1 MSILLKKV
9 KWKNFL
15 STGNNFTEIS
25 LNKHKTTSIS
35 GENGSGK
42 TTLLDAIVFALFGKP
57 YRNINIP
64 QLVNSINKK
73 DCLVELYFDI
83 GNNSY
88 IVKRGLSPKIFEIY
102 HNGKMIDQDS
112 TSKDYQ
118 RMLEEQILRMNFKSF
133 CQVVI
138 LGSTNYI
145 PFMRLT
151 AAERRSVVE
160 NLLDINIFSTMN
172 VVLKG
177 KISSHKEQIS
187 HIEKTMEVLKEKIE
201 LQKNHI
207 NLLKERKNKF
217 FEEKKNQK
225 QKLISSCE
233 ELKIQ
238 LTETQENILDLTNK
252 ISNMEL
258 LLNELNNLQYNFSE
272 LQKKQLKEEKQLK
285 GITKLTSCP
294 VCTQIVDETIKNK
307 LIKEKKSELEL
318 LETET
323 KQIEISIKNI
333 QSKINDIETI
343 SNKLKTIRIEQNEL
357 YSTLKANEKIIQNID
372 KELEEFMD
380 GSEHL
385 ENAQTKM
392 NSFIDEGKENLE
404 KKQQII
410 DDLHYCSIASVLLK
424 DSGIKSKIIKHYL
437 PIMNKV
443 INRYLSEMN
452 FFVQFELDEEF
463 KESIKSRNR
472 DIFSYENFS
481 EGEKRKIDLAL
492 LFAWRKISQ
501 VKNSLN
507 CNLLIFDEILDGS
520 LDDAA
525 TKLLLNILQIM
536 DKGSNIFVISHK
548 SKDILQDKFE
558 HNITFSKKKN
568 FSRASHE

>member
-1 MSILLKKV
+1 MKKV

-42 TTLLDAIVFALFGKP
+42 TTMLDAIVFALFGRP

-88 IVKRGLSPKIFEIY
+88 VVKRGLSPKIFEI
-102 HNGKMIDQDS
+102 HQNGKLIDQDS

-118 RMLEEQILRMNFKSF
+118 RMFEDHILRMNFKSF

-160 NLLDINIFSTMN
+160 NLLDINVFSTMN
-172 VVLKG
+172 VVLKS
-177 KISSHKEQIS
+177 KVSTYKENCS
-187 HIEKTMEVLKEKIE
+187 LLEKNMEVLKEKVE

-207 NLLKERKNKF
+207 NLLKKKQTKF
-217 FEEKKNQK
+217 LTEKKVQK
-225 QKLISSCE
+225 E
-233 ELKIQ
+233 ELEKVNEELELKVEELQ
-238 LTETQENILDLTNK
+238 SK
-252 ISNMEL
+252 ISILAKEIADTDIL
-258 LLNELNNLQYNFSE
+258 QEKYNEFNSIFLSLEKNQT
-272 LQKKQLKEEKQLK
+272 KEEKQIK
-285 GITKLTSCP
+285 GISKLTSCP
-294 VCTQIVDETIKNK
+294 VCTQIVTEDTKTKLLKEKETEIKNILKEKQSVETEMLDIKNK
-307 LIKEKKSELEL
+307 LNELNIKVKELNKIREEYDDLFVSYKSNEKLIKSIQKELDESG
-318 LETET
+318 
-323 KQIEISIKNI
+323 IENSHI
-333 QSKINDIETI
+333 QEAEDKMN
-343 SNKLKTIRIEQNEL
+343 NFIEQGKVI
-357 YSTLKANEKIIQNID
+357 LKD
-372 KELEEFMD
+372 KED
-380 GSEHL
+380 
-385 ENAQTKM
+385 
-392 NSFIDEGKENLE
+392 
-404 KKQQII
+404 II
-410 DDLHYCSIASVLLK
+410 DDLHYCNIASVLLK

-507 CNLLIFDEILDGS
+507 CNLLVFDEILDGS
-520 LDDAA
+520 LDDNA

-568 FSRASHE
+568 FSKASHD

>member
-1 MSILLKKV
+1 MKKV

-15 STGNNFTEIS
+15 STGNVFTEIS

-42 TTLLDAIVFALFGKP
+42 TTMLDAIVFALFGRP

-88 IVKRGLSPKIFEIY
+88 IVKRGLSPKIFEI
-102 HNGKMIDQDS
+102 HQNGKLIDQDS

-118 RMLEEQILRMNFKSF
+118 RMFEEHILRMNFKSF

-160 NLLDINIFSTMN
+160 NLLDINVFSTMN
-172 VVLKG
+172 VALKA
-177 KISSHKEQIS
+177 KVSTYKDNCSLL
-187 HIEKTMEVLKEKIE
+187 EKNMEVLKEKIE

-207 NLLKERKNKF
+207 NLLKNKQSKF
-217 FEEKKNQK
+217 LSEKRIQKQELEKINEEIETKIEELQINISALSKEIADTDILQEKYNEYSSVLLSLDKNQ
-225 QKLISSCE
+225 S
-233 ELKIQ
+233 
-238 LTETQENILDLTNK
+238 
-252 ISNMEL
+252 
-258 LLNELNNLQYNFSE
+258 
-272 LQKKQLKEEKQLK
+272 KEEKQLK
-285 GITKLTSCP
+285 GISKLTSCP
-294 VCTQIVDETIKNK
+294 VCTQVVSDDTKTKLLSEKEDEIKKILEEKNSIQKQIIKIKDKLNELTISVKKLNNIREEYEQNYVIYKSNEK
-307 LIKEKKSELEL
+307 LIKSIQRELDESS
-318 LETET
+318 
-323 KQIEISIKNI
+323 IEN
-333 QSKINDIETI
+333 NDIEEAEDKM
-343 SNKLKTIRIEQNEL
+343 NNFIEQGKVI
-357 YSTLKANEKIIQNID
+357 LKD
-372 KELEEFMD
+372 KEE
-380 GSEHL
+380 
-385 ENAQTKM
+385 
-392 NSFIDEGKENLE
+392 
-404 KKQQII
+404 II
-410 DDLHYCSIASVLLK
+410 DDLHYCNVASVLLK

-520 LDDAA
+520 LDDNA

-568 FSRASHE
+568 FSRVSHD

>member
-1 MSILLKKV
+1 MSIVMKKV

-15 STGNNFTEIS
+15 STGNVFTEIQ

-64 QLVNSINKK
+64 QLPNSINKK
-73 DCLVELYFDI
+73 DCIVELYFDI

-88 IVKRGLSPKIFEIY
+88 VVKRGLAPKIFEIY
-102 HNGKMIDQDS
+102 QNGKMLDQDS

-118 RMLEEQILRMNFKSF
+118 RMFEEHILRMNYKSF

-172 VVLKG
+172 TVLKA
-177 KISSHKEQIS
+177 KIATNKENTFVL
-187 HIEKTMEVLKEKIE
+187 EKNMEVLKEKIE
-201 LQKNHI
+201 LQKNYI
-207 NLLKERKNKF
+207 SVLKKKQNKF
-217 FEEKKNQK
+217 LTEKKQNKQELENANYNLDVRIQEIQK
-225 QKLISSCE
+225 EIS
-233 ELKIQ
+233 
-238 LTETQENILDLTNK
+238 ENMNK
-252 ISNMEL
+252 ISDIEIL
-258 LLNELNNLQYNFSE
+258 ETRLNSLNNDTLVLEKNYT
-272 LQKKQLKEEKQLK
+272 KEEKQIK
-285 GITKLTSCP
+285 GISKLTSCP
-294 VCTQIVDETIKNK
+294 VCTQIVTEETKNK
-307 LIKEKKSELEL
+307 LIADKEKELVAISEEKVQLEDQIKEVKSSLNEM
-318 LETET
+318 
-323 KQIEISIKNI
+323 N
-333 QSKINDIETI
+333 KII
-343 SNKLKTIRIEQNEL
+343 KTINEL
-357 YSTLKANEKIIQNID
+357 REQYEEMYVTYKSNEKLIRSIQ
-372 KELEEFMD
+372 KELDEVSDENNHIEEA
-380 GSEHL
+380 E
-385 ENAQTKM
+385 TKM
-392 NSFIDEGKENLE
+392 NSFIEEGKDILKSKE
-404 KKQQII
+404 QII
-410 DDLHYCSIASVLLK
+410 EDLHYCNIASVLLK

-507 CNLLIFDEILDGS
+507 CNLLVFDEILDGS
-520 LDDAA
+520 LDDNA

-568 FSRASHE
+568 FSRASQE